1 MAQDNAA
8 EPLLELKSEIG
19 DYARKFLGN
28 DKPRAKSGVVYAG
41 DKADTSYHDGM
52 VKEANESF
60 RRAAEKRRGTNLKG
74 SSSSETKR
82 RSKRKSARRKPTQ
95 GK

>member
-8 EPLLELKSEIG
+8 QPLLDLRAKIG
-19 DYARKFLGN
+19 EYSRKFLGD
-28 DKPRAKSGVVYAG
+28 DKPLEKRGVVYAG
-41 DKADTSYHDGM
+41 DKPDTSYHDQM
-52 VKEANESF
+52 VKAANESF

-82 RSKRKSARRKPTQ
+82 RSKRKFTQRKRKQ